1 MKVVFINNYPMD
13 HAWELWKKR
22 EYPGH
27 HLWGATHF
35 NKYEID
41 VDIIPHKKYVILKK
55 ISSKIKILGD
65 LDQQLRIFFSSS
77 KYDLVYSG
85 HYFNTLLLAFMR
97 SMGIFKKPV
106 VAIAFQAFD
115 KNIGTTIFVNLLVKG
130 HDKLICS
137 SSGIRS
143 QFKDK
148 FNIPDEKLELLEW
161 GVDLSLYKR
170 KDCDNPYGARGSQTS
185 FVLSAGKSYR
195 DYNTLVEA
203 FRKINC
209 NLKIFCP
216 ESSAPSYFEQPSN
229 IELQY
234 GSNKTHDISF
244 FHDISF
250 LELLPEYEKAYAVAI
265 PLDIN
270 PKTSYNMIGQTSL
283 LDAMAMAKAIV
294 MTRNRQIDI
303 DIEKE
308 GIGIWV
314 EPGDVKGWQ
323 QAISYLLAHPQETE
337 EMGKR
342 AYYLCESQYNIELF
356 SSGLTKILKT
366 VLR

>member
-1 MKVVFINNYPMD
+1 MD
-13 HAWELWKKR
+13 HAWELWKKK

-35 NKYEID
+35 NKYGID
-41 VDIIPHKKYVILKK
+41 VDILPHEKYIFLKK
-55 ISSKIKILGD
+55 MSSKIKVLGD
-65 LDQQLRIFFSSS
+65 LDQQLRILFKSSQ
-77 KYDLVYSG
+77 YDILYSG

-97 SMGIFKKPV
+97 SLGIFKKPV

-115 KNIGTTIFVNLLVKG
+115 KNIGTAILVNLLVKG

-143 QFKDK
+143 QLKDK
-148 FNIPDEKLELLEW
+148 FDIPDEKLELLEW
-161 GVDLSLYKR
+161 GVDLSLYKH
-170 KDCDNPYGARGSQTS
+170 KNYDNAYEVRGSQTS

-195 DYNTLVEA
+195 DYNTLVQA
-203 FRKINC
+203 FREINYT
-209 NLKIFCP
+209 LKIFCS
-216 ESSAPSYFEQPSN
+216 EGSAPTYFELPSN
-229 IELQY
+229 IELTY
-234 GSNKTHDISF
+234 EA
-244 FHDISF
+244 SF

-283 LDAMAMAKAIV
+283 LDAMAMAKAVI
-294 MTRNRQIDI
+294 MTRNRYIDI

-323 QAISYLLAHPQETE
+323 QAIAYLLDHPQETE

-342 AYYLCESQYNIELF
+342 AYHLCESKYNIEVF
-356 SSGLTKILKT
+356 SSGLAKILKS
-366 VLR
+366 VLRGTALT